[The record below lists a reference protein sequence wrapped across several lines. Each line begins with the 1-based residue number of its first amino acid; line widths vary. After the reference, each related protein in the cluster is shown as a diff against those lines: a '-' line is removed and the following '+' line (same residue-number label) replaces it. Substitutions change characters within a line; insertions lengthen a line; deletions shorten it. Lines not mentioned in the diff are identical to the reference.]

1 MRLSPSAFRIY
12 YNAYRCYAF
21 EKSRTWFLRFVRRDS
36 YASVLR
42 YDDFKNR
49 LASHV
54 ADYILP
60 KLFRRIAGKVFALV
74 LSSDLPIHTY
84 AYVCTRTDARLSIP
98 FAFSLSRP
106 FFSLSLYTYTISK
119 RNKFPFYTVTYRLFK
134 RKLKAEN
141 GIIIVVGHEGNLS
154 VYSRKNRFLHPLLI
168 LLRASLLGSFLSILR
183 ILSTIV
189 FKVRGDLR
197 ARFSPSSLAL

>member
-1 MRLSPSAFRIY
+1 MRSCSPPT
-12 YNAYRCYAF
+12 YRF
-21 EKSRTWFLRFVRRDS
+21 IR
-36 YASVLR
+36 
-42 YDDFKNR
+42 
-49 LASHV
+49 
-54 ADYILP
+54 
-60 KLFRRIAGKVFALV
+60 
-74 LSSDLPIHTY
+74 
-84 AYVCTRTDARLSIP
+84 TRTCVRHVQTRVSLYL
-98 FAFSLSRP
+98 SLSLFLAP

-154 VYSRKNRFLHPLLI
+154 VFSRKNRFLHPLLI

>member
-1 MRLSPSAFRIY
+1 MRWCSPPT
-12 YNAYRCYAF
+12 YRF
-21 EKSRTWFLRFVRRDS
+21 IRTRTCVRR
-36 YASVLR
+36 
-42 YDDFKNR
+42 
-49 LASHV
+49 
-54 ADYILP
+54 
-60 KLFRRIAGKVFALV
+60 
-74 LSSDLPIHTY
+74 
-84 AYVCTRTDARLSIP
+84 DARLSIP

-154 VYSRKNRFLHPLLI
+154 VFSRKNRFLHPLFI
-168 LLRASLLGSFLSILR
+168 LLQASLLGSFLSILP